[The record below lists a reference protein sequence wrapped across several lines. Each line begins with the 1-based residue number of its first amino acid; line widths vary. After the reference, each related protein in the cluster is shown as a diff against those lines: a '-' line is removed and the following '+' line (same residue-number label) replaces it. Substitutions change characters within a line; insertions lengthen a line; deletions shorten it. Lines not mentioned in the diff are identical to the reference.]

1 MSYILDALKKSEEQR
16 NPGHATIPRPQV
28 QPTPHSRIS
37 YYIIALIVL
46 GLIFFALAALYLQQQ
61 KQQKVP
67 NSTDIA
73 AAAQRQ
79 SRSTI
84 SAATTESQPINKQA
98 PLYQLEPTNRETN
111 DKPFADA
118 YTNLSKPLNNDANRQ
133 ERLRES
139 HVEKYQNIANLSES
153 DIVIQNK
160 IPNLNYSSH
169 WFDENAKK
177 STIIINNQSL
187 KESDWINNTIQ
198 VKKILSEESVFEIED
213 RHFKLRSLQSWSP

>member
-28 QPTPHSRIS
+28 QPTPHSKIS
-37 YYIIALIVL
+37 YYIIILIVL

-61 KQQKVP
+61 KQPKIS
-67 NSTDIA
+67 NGTDIA
-73 AAAQRQ
+73 VADQRQ

-84 SAATTESQPINKQA
+84 SATTTESLPTKKQA
-98 PLYQLEPTNRETN
+98 PLYHRKSTSRERD

-139 HVEKYQNIANLSES
+139 NVEKYEHVANLSES

-187 KESDWINNTIQ
+187 KESDWINNNIQ

-213 RHFKLRSLQSWSP
+213 RHFKLRSLQSWLP